1 MKAQIQCRVNTS
13 YLQSEIASLG
23 LRYLE
28 SDFGGLYAWETFDT
42 IVDARKALVAIQK
55 SIGGTL
61 EKDSLIVGNAV
72 AYIVSDK
79 SKFWHKE
86 DGE

>member
-13 YLQSEIASLG
+13 YLQSEIASLK
-23 LRYLE
+23 LRNLE
-28 SDFGGLYAWETFDT
+28 SDFGGLYAWQTYDT
-42 IVDARKALVAIQK
+42 IANARQALKDIHK
-55 SIGGTL
+55 RIGGQL
-61 EKDSLIVGNAV
+61 EKDSLIIGTAV

-86 DGE
+86 ETE